1 MARKIKAKL
10 IMELRERGL
19 SRRSI
24 ARTRHMSMDS
34 VCDVFDIADERGI
47 TWAQVEGMSDDEA
60 YRLFY
65 PDKHVHEGAFEEPDW
80 ETAYTRRWPRSA

>member
-24 ARTRHMSMDS
+24 ARTRRMSTDS
-34 VCDVFDIADERGI
+34 VCDVFGIADERGI

-60 YRLFY
+60 YRQ
-65 PDKHVHEGAFEEPDW
+65 G
-80 ETAYTRRWPRSA
+80 